1 MEEFAPKTLKQLLV
15 RSTNVLGY
23 TPQPR
28 NLMRLTGEMICDHY
42 EVVRCFDFLNHVENM
57 RPIAEVV
64 MDRKDV
70 VFQPAISLSWAKGFD
85 VNHYLGVTENILRM
99 MADIMGADEKT
110 AARSIILGLK
120 DMAGVCPPR
129 FMTEL
134 VTALRKRWPELVLHY
149 HRHCTDGLFIP
160 ACGAAAK
167 AGARI
172 IDVGLGSAVRS
183 YGQGDVLATVA
194 YMEDELGL
202 ECHLNKDAIRD
213 ANFVCKQIMPYY
225 DRYCSPYFKGID
237 YDVTRHGMPGGATS
251 SSQEG
256 AMKQG
261 YIHLLPYMLKF
272 LEGTRQI
279 VRYHDVTPGSQI
291 TWNTAFLAVTGA
303 WKRGGEEEVRFL
315 LEVLNEVTR
324 TPESELSSEMRK
336 ARLNIY
342 QDCNDAFRKLLLG
355 KFGRLPLGFPA
366 DWVYESAFGS
376 EWKSAIANRTE
387 VSPLESLPD
396 VNLAAE
402 EAACT
407 ELLKRKPTKEE
418 FVLYLNHPADALKTM
433 QFRMQY
439 GDPNNLPLHVWF
451 EGLKPGQ
458 DLYFNDRSGKPHHL
472 LLLSISRPNDAGV
485 VICRYVLDSE
495 IMSCEVQ
502 VAQPTG
508 QKAKGLTMA
517 DPANKFHVASPSNGD
532 LWVMYV
538 HPGDIVKAGE
548 ELFNVSIMKQEK
560 AVLAPVDGV
569 VKRVLKTAD
578 FKENKQMVSV
588 REGELLVELG
598 PVPRI
603 CSNEACAQPIPVDNV
618 SFCPYC
624 GSRVI

>member
-1 MEEFAPKTLKQLLV
+1 M

-28 NLMRLTGEMICDHY
+28 NLMRVTGEMICDHY
-42 EVVRCFDFLNHVENM
+42 QVVRCFDFLNHVENM

-64 MDRKDV
+64 MDRKEAI
-70 VFQPAISLSWAKGFD
+70 FEPALSMSWAKGFD
-85 VNHYLGVTENILRM
+85 VKHYLGVTEAILGM
-99 MADIMGADEKT
+99 VANIMGKDKKA
-110 AARSIILGLK
+110 AARQIILGLK
-120 DMAGVCPPR
+120 DMGGVCPPR

-134 VTALRKRWPELVLHY
+134 VSALRKAWPELVLHY
-149 HRHCTDGLFIP
+149 HRHYTDGLFVP
-160 ACGAAAK
+160 SCGAAAK
-167 AGARI
+167 AGAHI

-202 ECHLNKDAIRD
+202 TCQLDKNAIRD

-225 DRYCSPYFKGID
+225 DRYCAPYFQGID

-303 WKRGGEEEVRFL
+303 WKRGGEDEVRYL
-315 LEVLNEVTR
+315 LEVLGQVTR
-324 TPESELSSEMRK
+324 VPEAELSAEMRK
-336 ARLNIY
+336 ARLAIY
-342 QDCNDAFRKLLLG
+342 RDCNDAFRNLLLG

-366 DWVYESAFGS
+366 DWVYQSAFGS
-376 EWKSAIANRTE
+376 DWKNALANRTE
-387 VSPLESLPD
+387 ASPLDSLAD

-402 EAACT
+402 EKACT
-407 ELLKRKPTKEE
+407 DILKRKPNAEE
-418 FVLYLNHPADALKTM
+418 FVLYLNHPADALKTI
-433 QFRMQY
+433 QFRAKF

-451 EGLKPGQ
+451 EGLKVGQ
-458 DLYFNDRSGKPHHL
+458 DLYFNDSSGKPHHL
-472 LLLSISRPNDAGV
+472 LLLSISEPDNAGLS
-485 VICRYVLDSE
+485 ICRYVLDSE
-495 IMSCEVQ
+495 FMSCEVQ
-502 VAQPTG
+502 VRQPTG
-508 QKAKGLTMA
+508 GGVKSTLMA
-517 DPANKFHVASPSNGD
+517 DPANKFHVAAPSNGD

-538 HPGDIVKAGE
+538 HPGDLVKAGE

-560 AVLAPVDGV
+560 AVLAPVDGI

-588 REGELLVELG
+588 REGELIVELG

-603 CSNEACAQPIPVDNV
+603 CPNEACGQPIPMDNIA
-618 SFCPYC
+618 FCPYC
-624 GSRVI
+624 GSRIG

>member
-1 MEEFAPKTLKQLLV
+1 
-15 RSTNVLGY
+15 
-23 TPQPR
+23 
-28 NLMRLTGEMICDHY
+28 MRLTGEMICDHY

-167 AGARI
+167 AGAHI

-603 CSNEACAQPIPVDNV
+603 CSNEACAQPIPMDNV

>member
-1 MEEFAPKTLKQLLV
+1 M
-15 RSTNVLGY
+15 
-23 TPQPR
+23 
-28 NLMRLTGEMICDHY
+28 
-42 EVVRCFDFLNHVENM
+42 
-57 RPIAEVV
+57 
-64 MDRKDV
+64 
-70 VFQPAISLSWAKGFD
+70 
-85 VNHYLGVTENILRM
+85 
-99 MADIMGADEKT
+99 
-110 AARSIILGLK
+110 
-120 DMAGVCPPR
+120 
-129 FMTEL
+129 
-134 VTALRKRWPELVLHY
+134 
-149 HRHCTDGLFIP
+149 
-160 ACGAAAK
+160 
-167 AGARI
+167 
-172 IDVGLGSAVRS
+172 
-183 YGQGDVLATVA
+183 
-194 YMEDELGL
+194 

-485 VICRYVLDSE
+485 VVCRYVLDSE

-603 CSNEACAQPIPVDNV
+603 CSNEACAQPIPMDNV

>member
-1 MEEFAPKTLKQLLV
+1 
-15 RSTNVLGY
+15 
-23 TPQPR
+23 
-28 NLMRLTGEMICDHY
+28 
-42 EVVRCFDFLNHVENM
+42 
-57 RPIAEVV
+57 
-64 MDRKDV
+64 
-70 VFQPAISLSWAKGFD
+70 
-85 VNHYLGVTENILRM
+85 
-99 MADIMGADEKT
+99 
-110 AARSIILGLK
+110 
-120 DMAGVCPPR
+120 
-129 FMTEL
+129 
-134 VTALRKRWPELVLHY
+134 
-149 HRHCTDGLFIP
+149 
-160 ACGAAAK
+160 
-167 AGARI
+167 
-172 IDVGLGSAVRS
+172 
-183 YGQGDVLATVA
+183 VLATVA

-202 ECHLNKDAIRD
+202 KCNLNKDAIRD

-407 ELLKRKPTKEE
+407 ELLKPRK
-418 FVLYLNHPADALKTM
+418 
-433 QFRMQY
+433 
-439 GDPNNLPLHVWF
+439 
-451 EGLKPGQ
+451 
-458 DLYFNDRSGKPHHL
+458 S
-472 LLLSISRPNDAGV
+472 
-485 VICRYVLDSE
+485 
-495 IMSCEVQ
+495 
-502 VAQPTG
+502 
-508 QKAKGLTMA
+508 
-517 DPANKFHVASPSNGD
+517 
-532 LWVMYV
+532 
-538 HPGDIVKAGE
+538 
-548 ELFNVSIMKQEK
+548 LFC
-560 AVLAPVDGV
+560 
-569 VKRVLKTAD
+569 T
-578 FKENKQMVSV
+578 
-588 REGELLVELG
+588 
-598 PVPRI
+598 
-603 CSNEACAQPIPVDNV
+603 
-618 SFCPYC
+618 
-624 GSRVI
+624 